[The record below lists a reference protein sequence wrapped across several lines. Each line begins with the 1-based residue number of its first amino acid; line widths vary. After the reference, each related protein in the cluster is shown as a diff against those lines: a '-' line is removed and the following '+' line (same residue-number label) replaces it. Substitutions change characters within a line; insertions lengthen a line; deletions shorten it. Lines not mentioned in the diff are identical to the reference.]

1 MNNYAE
7 SNNLDVTNPAPRCP
21 VVLLLDTSG
30 SMSGYP
36 LQELQAG
43 LNQFLKETAD
53 DETASMS
60 VELEIITFG
69 GDAQI
74 AAEFAPVC
82 DIADTPPVLSANGST
97 PLGEA
102 LKMAEFELRA
112 RRRLYKQKGIASYK
126 PWIVLMTDGCPNDDY
141 ESAAESMK
149 RLGEEGKLQ
158 YIGIGIG
165 EDADFDTLREILPV
179 RPGPVKLKGLCF
191 KEFFKWLTDS
201 LKSVSASS
209 VAEQDNVRLGNVT
222 SWADLAGISE
232 PAVNEEDNE

>member
-1 MNNYAE
+1 MNDYAE
-7 SNNLDVTNPAPRCP
+7 SNNLDVTNPSPRCP
-21 VVLLLDTSG
+21 VILLLDTSG
-30 SMSGYP
+30 SMSGQS
-36 LQELQAG
+36 LRELQSG
-43 LNQFLKETAD
+43 LDQFLKETSD

-69 GDAQI
+69 GDAEI
-74 AAEFAPVC
+74 ASVFAPVC
-82 DIADTPPVLSANGST
+82 DIADMPPALEANGCT

-102 LKMAEFELRA
+102 LKLADSELKA

-141 ESAAESMK
+141 ESAAASMK
-149 RLGEEGKLQ
+149 RLGDEGKLL

-165 EDADFDTLREILPV
+165 EEADFDTLRKILPE

-222 SWADLAGISE
+222 SWADLAGI
-232 PAVNEEDNE
+232 PAPSAEEEECE

>member
-1 MNNYAE
+1 MSNYTDNNH
-7 SNNLDVTNPAPRCP
+7 LDVSNPAPRCP
-21 VVLLLDTSG
+21 VILLLDTSG
-30 SMSGYP
+30 SMSGQP
-36 LQELQAG
+36 LRELQSG
-43 LNQFLKETAD
+43 LDQFLRETSD

-69 GDAQI
+69 GDVEIQAS
-74 AAEFAPVC
+74 FAPVC
-82 DIADTPPVLSANGST
+82 DIADMPPMLSANGST

-102 LKMAEFELRA
+102 LKLADSELKA

-126 PWIVLMTDGCPNDDY
+126 PWIVLMTDGCPNDNY
-141 ESAAESMK
+141 KSAAASMK
-149 RLGEEGKLQ
+149 SLGEEGKLQ

-165 EDADFDTLREILPV
+165 DEADFDTLRDILPE

-222 SWADLAGISE
+222 SWADLAGI
-232 PAVNEEDNE
+232 PADAKEEEEE

>member
-1 MNNYAE
+1 MSDYTDN
-7 SNNLDVTNPAPRCP
+7 NNLDVSNPAPRCP
-21 VVLLLDTSG
+21 VILLLDTSG
-30 SMSGYP
+30 SMSGQP
-36 LQELQAG
+36 LRELQSG
-43 LNQFLKETAD
+43 LDQFLRETSD

-69 GDAQI
+69 GDVEIQAS
-74 AAEFAPVC
+74 FAPVC
-82 DIADTPPVLSANGST
+82 DIADMPPMLSANGST

-102 LKMAEFELRA
+102 LKLADSELKA

-126 PWIVLMTDGCPNDDY
+126 PWIVLMTDGCPNDNY
-141 ESAAESMK
+141 KSAASSMK
-149 RLGEEGKLQ
+149 SLGEEGKLQ

-165 EDADFDTLREILPV
+165 DEADFDTLRDILPE

-222 SWADLAGISE
+222 SWADLAGI
-232 PAVNEEDNE
+232 PADAKEEEEE

>member
-1 MNNYAE
+1 MSNYTDN
-7 SNNLDVTNPAPRCP
+7 NNLDVSNPAPRCP
-21 VVLLLDTSG
+21 VILLLDTSG
-30 SMSGYP
+30 SMSGQP
-36 LQELQAG
+36 LRELQSG
-43 LNQFLKETAD
+43 LDQFLRETSD

-60 VELEIITFG
+60 VELEVITFG
-69 GDAQI
+69 GAADI
-74 AAEFAPVC
+74 AADFAPVC
-82 DIADTPPVLSANGST
+82 DIADMPPLLTANGST

-102 LKMAEFELRA
+102 LRLADSELKA

-141 ESAAESMK
+141 ESAAVSMK
-149 RLGEEGKLQ
+149 RMGEEGKLQ

-165 EDADFDTLREILPV
+165 EDADFDTLRNILPE

-209 VAEQDNVRLGNVT
+209 VDEQDNVRLGNVT
-222 SWADLAGISE
+222 SWADLAGI
-232 PAVNEEDNE
+232 PAQDQEEEEA

>member
-1 MNNYAE
+1 MNDYAE

-21 VVLLLDTSG
+21 VILMLDTSG
-30 SMSGYP
+30 SMSGEP
-36 LQELQAG
+36 LKELQQG
-43 LNQFLKETAD
+43 LEQFLRETSD

-69 GDAQI
+69 DE
-74 AAEFAPVC
+74 AEIVSPFAPVC
-82 DIADTPPVLSANGST
+82 DIADMPPVLNAVGST

-102 LKMAEFELRA
+102 LKLADSELKA

-141 ESAAESMK
+141 AAAAASM
-149 RLGEEGKLQ
+149 RNLGEEGKLQ

-165 EDADFDTLREILPV
+165 ENADFDTLREILPE
-179 RPGPVKLKGLCF
+179 RPGPAKLKGLCF

-222 SWADLAGISE
+222 SWADLAGL
-232 PAVNEEDNE
+232 PAPVDAEVVE

>member
-1 MNNYAE
+1 MSDYTDN
-7 SNNLDVTNPAPRCP
+7 NNLDVTNPAPRCP
-21 VVLLLDTSG
+21 VILLLDTSG
-30 SMSGYP
+30 SMSGQP
-36 LQELQAG
+36 LKELQGG
-43 LNQFLKETAD
+43 LEQFLRETAD

-60 VELEIITFG
+60 VELEIISFG
-69 GDAQI
+69 GSVEIEAD
-74 AAEFAPVC
+74 FAPVC
-82 DIADTPPVLSANGST
+82 DIADMPPMLSADGST

-102 LKMAEFELRA
+102 LRLADSELKA

-141 ESAAESMK
+141 ESAAASMK
-149 RLGEEGKLQ
+149 RLGDEGKLQ

-165 EDADFDTLREILPV
+165 EDADFDTLRNILPE

-209 VAEQDNVRLGNVT
+209 VDEQDNVRLGNVT
-222 SWADLAGISE
+222 SWADLAGI
-232 PAVNEEDNE
+232 PAQDKEEEEA

>member
-1 MNNYAE
+1 MSDYKDD
-7 SNNLDVTNPAPRCP
+7 NNLDVTNPAPRCP
-21 VVLLLDTSG
+21 VVLMLDTSG
-30 SMSGYP
+30 SMDGEP
-36 LQELQAG
+36 LKELQSG
-43 LNQFLKETAD
+43 LDQFLRETSD

-69 GDAQI
+69 DEAEI
-74 AAEFAPVC
+74 ASPFAPVC
-82 DIADTPPVLSANGST
+82 DIADMPPVLNAAGCT
-97 PLGEA
+97 PLGGA
-102 LKMAEFELRA
+102 LKLADAELKA

-141 ESAAESMK
+141 AAAAAYM
-149 RLGEEGKLQ
+149 RTLGEEGKLQ

-165 EDADFDTLREILPV
+165 EKADFDTLRKILPE

-209 VAEQDNVRLGNVT
+209 VDEQDNIRLGNVN
-222 SWADLAGISE
+222 SWADLAGI
-232 PAVNEEDNE
+232 PAADTKEEEE

>member
-1 MNNYAE
+1 MSDYAE

-21 VVLLLDTSG
+21 VILMLDTSG
-30 SMSGYP
+30 SMSGEP
-36 LQELQAG
+36 LRELQSG
-43 LNQFLKETAD
+43 LNQFLKETSD

-69 GDAQI
+69 GNADI
-74 AAEFAPVC
+74 AASFAPVC
-82 DIADTPPVLSANGST
+82 DIADMPPMLDANGST

-102 LKMAEFELRA
+102 LKLADSELKA

-126 PWIVLMTDGCPNDDY
+126 PWIILMTDGCPNDDY
-141 ESAAESMK
+141 ESAAASMK
-149 RLGEEGKLQ
+149 RQGEEGKLQ
-158 YIGIGIG
+158 YIAIGIG
-165 EDADFDTLREILPV
+165 EDADFDTLRDILPE

-209 VAEQDNVRLGNVT
+209 VDEQDNVRLGNVT
-222 SWADLAGISE
+222 SWADLAGIPAPSE
-232 PAVNEEDNE
+232 EEDAE